1 MKIDLRETIHLVAS
15 LVVLT
20 VAFAYPSTDLT
31 FLSIIA
37 LSVGTGFI
45 LHELGHKFTAQHYG
59 YSAVY
64 EASPMG
70 LLLAIFLKLV
80 TGIVFAAPGAV
91 MIRKRQSYYS
101 TDDERYYDI
110 LTQSKETWKIALAG
124 PMVNVALAVVF
135 IAMLILFSSDSGLM
149 KNMGFYG
156 AYVNIFLAGFNMIP
170 FGPLD
175 GAKVFKHNPV
185 IWGFV
190 GLPLVLMFLI
200 LSGFL

>member
-20 VAFAYPSTDLT
+20 VAFAYPSTDST
-31 FLSIIA
+31 FLAIIA

-59 YSAVY
+59 YTAVY

-101 TDDERYYDI
+101 TDDERHYDI

-124 PMVNVALAVVF
+124 PLVNVALAVVF
-135 IAMLILFSSDSGLM
+135 MAILFISDSNLM
-149 KNMGFYG
+149 NTLGFYG

>member
-1 MKIDLRETIHLVAS
+1 MKIDLKETIHLVAS

-20 VAFAYPSTDLT
+20 VAFAYPSTEPTMLAV
-31 FLSIIA
+31 IA
-37 LSVGTGFI
+37 LSVGSGFI
-45 LHELGHKFTAQHYG
+45 LHELGHKFTAQRYG
-59 YSAVY
+59 YTAVY

-80 TGIVFAAPGAV
+80 TGFVFAAPGAV
-91 MIRKRQSYYS
+91 MIQKRRSYYD
-101 TDDERYYDI
+101 TDDERDYHM
-110 LTQSKETWKIALAG
+110 LTQSRETWKIALAG
-124 PMVNVALAVVF
+124 PLINVALAVVF
-135 IAMLILFSSDSGLM
+135 MGLLFLSDSMLMQTIGL
-149 KNMGFYG
+149 YG
-156 AYVNIFLAGFNMIP
+156 AYVNVFLAGFNMIP

-175 GAKVFKHNPV
+175 GAKVFKHNPA